1 MAFWALVVMN
11 KKLLWFVLFLAVIAA
26 VTFAY
31 GIMQSDKNEM
41 REVAAIVNGKPIY
54 VDEIQRELLTI
65 PAGQRQNVSEL
76 EVLDF
81 LIEKRL
87 LLEAATKEGVI
98 VTKQEIEELYRKY
111 ANPYYFDLRA
121 TEALL
126 AEQNL
131 TGEVFVERLA
141 EQAAINRLLE
151 QKVDSLAAAQ
161 KISSSEVE
169 QIYESD
175 FKGKNIS
182 FEDAEEDIV
191 FFILQKRKENVRIS
205 YINSLKRNA
214 DIILVMEPIT

>member
-1 MAFWALVVMN
+1 MN

-31 GIMQSDKNEM
+31 SSMKAGDGAGS
-41 REVAAIVNGKPIY
+41 REVAAIVNGKQIY
-54 VDEIQRELLTI
+54 MDEIQRELLTI
-65 PAGQRQNVSEL
+65 PAGQRQNISKL

-87 LLEAATKEGVI
+87 LLDASAKEGII
-98 VTKQEIEELYRKY
+98 VTKQEIEALYRKY
-111 ANPYYFDLRA
+111 ANPNYFDLKA

-131 TGEVFVERLA
+131 SEDELLERLA

-151 QKVDSLAAAQ
+151 QKVDSPALAQ

-169 QIYESD
+169 RIYESNFMD
-175 FKGKNIS
+175 NNVS

-191 FFILQKRKENVRIS
+191 LFILQKRKENLRTS
-205 YINSLKRNA
+205 YINGLKRNA
-214 DIILVMEPIT
+214 DIISFMEP